1 MASSSRWAYNLLFNP
16 IRPSV
21 PSQEETGS
29 FLRKPLFFPGFRA
42 KTAGI
47 AYNEIERQ
55 DERSRTMAKKLYRS
69 TNQRMLGGVCGGL
82 AEYFDIDVSLV
93 RLSFVA
99 VCLISAVL
107 PMTLF
112 YLIAWIVVPVERP
125 GPQA

>member
-1 MASSSRWAYNLLFNP
+1 
-16 IRPSV
+16 
-21 PSQEETGS
+21 
-29 FLRKPLFFPGFRA
+29 
-42 KTAGI
+42 
-47 AYNEIERQ
+47 
-55 DERSRTMAKKLYRS
+55 MAKKLYRS
-69 TNQRMLGGVCGGL
+69 TSQRMLGGVCGGL